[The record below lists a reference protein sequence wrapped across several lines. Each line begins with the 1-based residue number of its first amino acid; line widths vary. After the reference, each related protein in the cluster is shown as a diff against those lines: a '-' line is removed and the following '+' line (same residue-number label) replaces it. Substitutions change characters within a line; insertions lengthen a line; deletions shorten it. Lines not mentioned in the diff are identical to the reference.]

1 MNHIILFHY
10 ISFSYALKKNSI
22 IFKIMIWHG
31 VSDIAG
37 HDPKNMNARLISGS
51 QLKKSGKL
59 TFKKGNSTP
68 KKDFSSFANLFIF
81 EYLLNMIL

>member
-1 MNHIILFHY
+1 MNHTLLYYY

-37 HDPKNMNARLISGS
+37 HDPTNLNARLISGS
-51 QLKKSGKL
+51 QLNKSGKL
-59 TFKKGNSTP
+59 TFKKGNRTP
-68 KKDFSSFANLFIF
+68 KMDFKSFANLFIF